1 MQRLIL
7 ATLLGLSATLP
18 LTGCVPVIVGG
29 AATGVI
35 MAEDRRSSNA
45 FMGDQEIE
53 FKAAHRLREATTAA
67 DNAHVNF
74 TSYNQR
80 LLITGETPSAEL
92 KAKVGEIGKG
102 VPSVKEIFNELTI
115 APPSSAG
122 TRANDSYLTTK
133 VKARFLEDKRFSAN
147 HVKVVTEN
155 GVVYLMGLVRRDE
168 GDAAAEVAARTTGVT
183 RVVKVFEYIN

>member
-18 LTGCVPVIVGG
+18 LTGCVPVVVGG

-35 MAEDRRSSNA
+35 MADDRRSSNA

-67 DNAHVNF
+67 DNVHVNF

-80 LLITGETPSAEL
+80 LLITGEAPSAEL
-92 KAKVGEIGKG
+92 KARIEEIGKG
-102 VPSVKEIFNELTI
+102 VPSVKEVFNELVI
-115 APPSSAG
+115 APPTSAG
-122 TRANDSYLTTK
+122 TRASDSYLTTK
-133 VKARFLEDKRFSAN
+133 VKARFLEDKRFGAN

-155 GVVYLMGLVRRDE
+155 GVVFLMGLVRRDE